1 MGKSVITVLI
11 LTVILSGCMNEA
23 YTPTPTK
30 TPRVPVQQPT
40 AFPTIVATTRAPTI
54 VATTEAPTPPTSD
67 ITQLIVSPSTPGTAT
82 ITPVP
87 PTLDPSLPAE
97 HYYMIRPIPTG
108 WTDYADRTYA
118 YGSTFGGQY
127 RPHTGEEFR
136 NPESTPVVA
145 VGNATV
151 IYAGDDLSRQF
162 GPNTAFYGILIVLQM
177 TDFTYNGQ
185 PVYALYGHLSAVH
198 VNAGDAVAVGSVIG
212 EVGQTGIAIGP
223 HLHFEVR
230 VGNPDDYFTSTRN
243 PDLWI
248 RPWGGYGTL
257 AGRAFNANG
266 LLREVAITVKG
277 IDVTRYTWSYAGDEN
292 IPDENWH
299 ENFTLGDLPEG
310 WYTVT
315 TRGGSKI
322 FSQEVY
328 IHGGHTTWLDIG
340 LP

>member
-1 MGKSVITVLI
+1 MHKAMIASLLLA
-11 LTVILSGCMNEA
+11 LTVSGCIDQA
-23 YTPTPTK
+23 YTSTPTK
-30 TPRVPVQQPT
+30 TPRPIVPHTP
-40 AFPTIVATTRAPTI
+40 FPTLVATTQAPT
-54 VATTEAPTPPTSD
+54 AAPTTQAPTPPTAD
-67 ITQLIVSPSTPGTAT
+67 VTQLAASPSTPGTAT

-87 PTLDPSLPAE
+87 PTADPNLPAE

-118 YGSTFGGQY
+118 YGSTSGGQY

-151 IYAGDDLSRQF
+151 IHAGDDLARQF
-162 GPNTAFYGILIVLQM
+162 GPNTAFYGILVVLQM

-185 PVYALYGHLSAVH
+185 PVYALYGHLSTTH
-198 VNAGDAVAVGSVIG
+198 VNAGDAVAVGDVIG

-230 VGNPDDYFTSTRN
+230 VGNPDNYFTSTRN

-257 AGRAFNANG
+257 AGRVVNAG
-266 LLREVAITVKG
+266 GSMLKEVAITVKG
-277 IDVTRYTWSYAGDEN
+277 IDATRYTWSYAGDEN
-292 IPDENWH
+292 ISDENWN

-322 FSQEVY
+322 FSQEIY
-328 IHGGHTTWLDIG
+328 IRSGHTTWLDIE